1 MHNLWLT
8 VNNYGLNIA
17 DLSVVAGFLRLGRE
31 QKSKNGICCRPIIIS
46 AKEVIFSLC
55 LFICLF
61 VHLFISLLAGLC
73 KNYSTDLRKIRWKG
87 GTLATDERSRL

>member
-1 MHNLWLT
+1 MFWLIFQFNELLQKVKKNMHNLWLT

-61 VHLFISLLAGLC
+61 VHLFVDYLFVNC
-73 KNYSTDLRKIRWKG
+73 F
-87 GTLATDERSRL
+87 